1 MNTSPPA
8 HHRPTDLDTTHA
20 PGLWVRVGCSTPAAQ
35 CESDRPSP
43 EPLTGTMARKP
54 TPLVFTSTASSNDGG
69 ASAINEPP
77 QSAHSV
83 RSPGTPR
90 SFRFSKKPSLANN
103 PENLSEMQA
112 SEQQHQ
118 FPQSARIPSSP
129 HQDSLGNQ
137 QQPDGS
143 TIAEGQR
150 AYTPS
155 TSPQRTG
162 FFANMKA
169 SKSSNRLQQAEAERP
184 ATRDRTIS
192 KDSVH
197 QGGPG
202 AGASSDA
209 PNNSMISSFVSNPN
223 YHAYVFC
230 FKQILGTTD
239 PPHDDPL
246 QPRPDQNRN

>member
-1 MNTSPPA
+1 
-8 HHRPTDLDTTHA
+8 
-20 PGLWVRVGCSTPAAQ
+20 
-35 CESDRPSP
+35 
-43 EPLTGTMARKP
+43 MARKP
-54 TPLVFTSTASSNDGG
+54 TPLVFTSTSSNDSG
-69 ASAINEPP
+69 ASTSNEPP

-83 RSPGTPR
+83 KSPGTPR

-112 SEQQHQ
+112 PEQHQ

-137 QQPDGS
+137 QPDGS
-143 TIAEGQR
+143 AIPEGQR

-169 SKSSNRLQQAEAERP
+169 SKSSNRLQQAEAKRP

-202 AGASSDA
+202 AVASSDA

-223 YHAYVFC
+223 YHAYVFAS
-230 FKQILGTTD
+230 
-239 PPHDDPL
+239 
-246 QPRPDQNRN
+246 NRA

>member
-1 MNTSPPA
+1 
-8 HHRPTDLDTTHA
+8 
-20 PGLWVRVGCSTPAAQ
+20 
-35 CESDRPSP
+35 
-43 EPLTGTMARKP
+43 MARKP

-69 ASAINEPP
+69 ASTSNNEPP

-83 RSPGTPR
+83 KSPGTPR

-112 SEQQHQ
+112 PEQHQ

-129 HQDSLGNQ
+129 HQDSLAT
-137 QQPDGS
+137 QQPDAS
-143 TIAEGQR
+143 TIPEGQR

-169 SKSSNRLQQAEAERP
+169 SKSSNRLQQAEAKRP
-184 ATRDRTIS
+184 GTRDRTIS

-202 AGASSDA
+202 AVASSDA
-209 PNNSMISSFVSNPN
+209 PNNSMISSFVSNPKC
-223 YHAYVFC
+223 HAYVFAS
-230 FKQILGTTD
+230 
-239 PPHDDPL
+239 
-246 QPRPDQNRN
+246 NRA